1 MGKMKE
7 PAKKESTKKSFKKKG
22 TKQTKKTITEKKSM
36 QKKSK
41 TPSKTAPKPKP
52 KEKKTKMVKVEIKKK
67 TSTKK
72 ALKKET
78 KKEIKKGSAKI
89 KELKPSV
96 KAIRKES
103 KKGKEKIEKKE
114 AVKTSIKKKPTKVK
128 EQSKKKVTIK
138 AEKKFPPKA
147 EIKVDI
153 KKPLGIPVKKVEAKI
168 KGEKI
173 TYPVKE
179 EKFPPTPFETLPA
192 EYGENSITL
201 MIVDPYKLFAFW
213 EVREDTLK
221 IFGGNLNMRVYDVTD
236 IDLDC
241 SDANS
246 YCDIPVNDRI
256 GSWYFDVTPEKE
268 FIADI
273 GIMYYE
279 GIFITLARSNKVL
292 PPRAAVAEVGIL
304 PERLYETG
312 LPIGYGK

>member
-67 TSTKK
+67 TSTKR

-103 KKGKEKIEKKE
+103 KEGKEKIEKKE
-114 AVKTSIKKKPTKVK
+114 AVRTSIKKKPTK
-128 EQSKKKVTIK
+128 
-138 AEKKFPPKA
+138 
-147 EIKVDI
+147 
-153 KKPLGIPVKKVEAKI
+153 
-168 KGEKI
+168 
-173 TYPVKE
+173 VKE

-221 IFGGNLNMRVYDVTD
+221 IFEGNLNMRVYDVTD

-256 GSWYFDVTPEKE
+256 GSWYFDVTPGKE

-279 GIFITLARSNKVL
+279 GIFITMARSNKVL